1 VNELPTWAEYLQA
14 LSIAVL
20 ALIGAFIAYQ
30 QWRTAH
36 NRLRLDLF
44 DRRFTVYV
52 EALNFIGAVM
62 QEGYPP
68 SERYRPFARARD
80 RAQYL
85 FGPEVEILLERMHKT
100 AAVLR
105 ATHSQ
110 IQQSEGAEKDEAIE
124 EAIKTNRAALE
135 RFSEFDGELMSLMQP
150 YLGFDTIRGKTSRGK
165 VIEGILAFAITAL
178 LLLAFFYH
186 DTIMAALK
194 ALADRISLTV
204 S

>member
-1 VNELPTWAEYLQA
+1 
-14 LSIAVL
+14 
-20 ALIGAFIAYQ
+20 
-30 QWRTAH
+30 
-36 NRLRLDLF
+36 
-44 DRRFTVYV
+44 
-52 EALNFIGAVM
+52 
-62 QEGYPP
+62 
-68 SERYRPFARARD
+68 
-80 RAQYL
+80 
-85 FGPEVEILLERMHKT
+85 MHKT